1 MYVDEGE
8 RDILPNELE
17 ARRAFH
23 IVILIRVGS
32 TVPMLCIAGYRRR
45 LVRPIEL
52 SAGSGYSATWA
63 IGIRGVDGYTP
74 VNPGPIEIL
83 D

>member
-8 RDILPNELE
+8 RYILPNELE
-17 ARRAFH
+17 ARGAFH
-23 IVILIRVGS
+23 IVILAQADSECRLGES
-32 TVPMLCIAGYRRR
+32 

-52 SAGSGYSATWA
+52 SADSGYSATWT
-63 IGIRGVDGYTP
+63 IGILGGHIP
-74 VNPGPIEIL
+74 IPIEIL

>member
-1 MYVDEGE
+1 MLYVDEGE

-17 ARRAFH
+17 ARGAFH
-23 IVILIRVGS
+23 IARHRV
-32 TVPMLCIAGYRRR
+32 AGYRRK

-52 SAGSGYSATWA
+52 SAGSGYSATWT
-63 IGIRGVDGYTP
+63 IGIRGVGGYPPLT
-74 VNPGPIEIL
+74 IEIL